1 MTSTTPNTAWEEG
14 RLDARSGPRKLLFG
28 CMHEDV
34 EIERSVLARGSRL
47 FCIASAG
54 STAMAL
60 SAEHEVVAVDINPV
74 QIAYVERRL
83 AGGPV
88 ERGSAERVL
97 AFARRFAPLAGWTK
111 QRLHQFLALEQ
122 PDEQIAYW
130 RAHLDTPL
138 LRAGFDLF
146 FSATTLSVFYARP
159 LIESL
164 PANFGAVMRQRM
176 ERCFGRHSNR
186 CNPYARMLLLGEPVP
201 DSSTMCPKQIRL
213 ATADA
218 ADFLERQVAGSFNAF
233 SLSNI
238 LDGANPAYTERLLRA
253 VRHAA
258 AFDALVVLR
267 SFREPGPDLSDNRA
281 ADDRSMLWGTV
292 GVWTAADVSKFGV
305 ARPSCAG
312 KPEPR
317 FAQRNTSS
325 G

>member
-1 MTSTTPNTAWEEG
+1 MTSTTPNAAWRGG
-14 RLDARSGPRKLLFG
+14 RFDARRGVRKLLFG

-34 EIERSVLARGSRL
+34 EVERSVFVRGSRV

-97 AFARRFAPLAGWTK
+97 AFARRFAPLAGWK
-111 QRLHQFLALEQ
+111 KERLHEFLALEQ

-130 RAHLDTPL
+130 RTHLDNPL
-138 LRAGFDLF
+138 LRAGFDLL
-146 FSATTLSVFYARP
+146 FSATTLRVFYARS

-186 CNPYARMLLLGEPVP
+186 RNPYARMLLLGEPIP
-201 DSSTMCPKQIRL
+201 DSSTMCANRIRL

-218 ADFLERQVAGSFNAF
+218 ADFLECQAAGSFNGF

-238 LDGANPAYTERLLRA
+238 LDGANAAYAERLFRA

-258 AFDALVVLR
+258 APDARVVLR

-292 GVWTAADVSKFGV
+292 GVWTAADLSKFGV
-305 ARPSCAG
+305 ARL
-312 KPEPR
+312 
-317 FAQRNTSS
+317 
-325 G
+325 

>member
-1 MTSTTPNTAWEEG
+1 MTFTTSNTAWQSG
-14 RLDARSGPRKLLFG
+14 RLDARRGRRKLLFG

-34 EIERSVLARGSRL
+34 EIERSVFAQGSRV

-60 SAEHEVVAVDINPV
+60 SAEHEVVAVDINPM

-83 AGGPV
+83 AGGAV

-97 AFARRFAPLAGWTK
+97 AFARKFALLAGWTK
-111 QRLHQFLALEQ
+111 ERLQEFLALEQ

-130 RAHLDTPL
+130 RTHLDTHV
-138 LRAGFDLF
+138 LRAGFDLL
-146 FSATTLSVFYARP
+146 FSAPTLRVFYTRS

-164 PANFGAVMRQRM
+164 PTDFGAVMRRRM

-186 CNPYARMLLLGEPVP
+186 RNPYARMLLLGEPVP
-201 DSSTMCPKQIRL
+201 DTPTICANRIRL

-218 ADFLERQVAGSFNAF
+218 VDFLECQAAGSFNAF

-238 LDGANPAYTERLLRA
+238 LDGANAVYAARLFCA

-258 AFDALVVLR
+258 TSNALVVLR
-267 SFREPGPDLSDNRA
+267 SFRELGPDVSDNRA
-281 ADDRSMLWGTV
+281 AADRSMLWGTV
-292 GVWTAADVSKFGV
+292 GVWTATDLSKFGV
-305 ARPSCAG
+305 ARLLSPMISH
-312 KPEPR
+312 PLSFR
-317 FAQRNTSS
+317 M
-325 G
+325 